1 MITLKHYE
9 NGKAYTFKNWRV
21 AHRELASC
29 DRHNACQAWQLE
41 HYSDMRTEFD
51 DFGDTI
57 GKDCLLELFELA
69 E

>member
-1 MITLKHYE
+1 MIRLREYGTE
-9 NGKAYTFKNWRV
+9 EVMEFKNWRI
-21 AHRELASC
+21 AHRELAPC
-29 DRHNACQAWQLE
+29 DRHSACQAWELE
-41 HYSDMRTEFD
+41 RYSDMRTEFD